1 MKKNR
6 PELFSNFRFR
16 SLVEEFV
23 QGDVNK
29 QILLL
34 FYVDDLTQEEI
45 EYELH
50 VSVST
55 VKRVCKKYGIPI
67 FRMMAKDEP

>member
-16 SLVEEFV
+16 SLVEEYV
-23 QGDVNK
+23 QGEINR
-29 QILLL
+29 QILIM
-34 FYVDDLTQEEI
+34 FYIDDRTQEEI
-45 EYELH
+45 GYELH

-55 VKRVCKKYGIPI
+55 VKRTCKRYGIPI
-67 FRMMAKDEP
+67 FKMMTKE